1 MHDQGRHAKLAA
13 RASRG
18 RASHTD
24 IPWTFHTGYGALCL
38 DFANTVSW
46 RGGAE
51 PADRLPTYEELVRF
65 FAQSGLVSDAEAR
78 RLKQEAAR
86 RPDTAARTLRR
97 AVELREALYRTF
109 SGLAARRSPR
119 PADLETL
126 NALLPAALAHL
137 RVSRAG
143 KEFGWKWDASAES
156 LDRLLWPVARD
167 AAVFLTSSD
176 FSRLRTCVNPLC
188 GWLFLDTSKSGTRR
202 WCSMAVCGNR
212 HKVRRFRRV
221 KGRPIR
227 ASQGRPYGA
236 SEAT

>member
-1 MHDQGRHAKLAA
+1 MPRQSNRPSRKHNPHGHADPAA
-13 RASRG
+13 SASRG
-18 RASHTD
+18 RAGHNG

-51 PADRLPTYEELVRF
+51 PSDRLPTYGELVRF

-86 RPDTAARTLRR
+86 RPDTAARVLRS

-109 SGLAARRSPR
+109 SGLAAGRSPR
-119 PADLETL
+119 PADLASL

-143 KEFGWKWDASAES
+143 KAFGWRWNASAES

-176 FSRLRTCVNPLC
+176 FSRLRTCANPRC
-188 GWLFLDTSKSGTRR
+188 RWLFLDTSKSGTRR

-212 HKVRRFRRV
+212 HKVRRFRR
-221 KGRPIR
+221 RR
-227 ASQGRPYGA
+227 R
-236 SEAT
+236 